1 MNKSIYSLVLS
12 DEVVDAVD
20 ALARSAGMSRSAMIN
35 GILAERVAFVTPE
48 MRLRGILES
57 LANSMTDAF
66 MLSEK
71 PTGSTLVCRTSLKY
85 RYKPTVK
92 YSVEIFSENGKRAAG
107 SREDHAQRR
116 DTMSRPQAWAAAG
129 SREDHAQR
137 RDTMSRPQAWA
148 GQLKVSFRSQNAQLI
163 GDLTEFF
170 KCWTALEQKYIAE
183 RISGDIL
190 YTIQDGRF
198 TRTLNMPSG
207 GISEDE
213 LGTAVAD
220 YMAML
225 DGAMKEYFL
234 RLPDE
239 REAARAAEDHYR
251 PRIAVR
257 EVIV

>member
-92 YSVEIFSENGKRAAG
+92 YSVEIFSENGKR
-107 SREDHAQRR
+107 
-116 DTMSRPQAWAAAG
+116 AAG